1 MSRKVVAQHDSLVIE
16 NLGNIK
22 VPTLVLVGEKDT
34 PYLQSAE
41 YMSKAIP
48 GARHVVIPKAGHAA
62 NQDNAEVFNRAI
74 LDFLRKLNLPK
85 G

>member
-1 MSRKVVAQHDSLVIE
+1 MSK
-16 NLGNIK
+16 
-22 VPTLVLVGEKDT
+22 KDT
-34 PYLQSAE
+34 PFLRATE

-48 GARHVVIPKAGHAA
+48 GAQYMVISEAGHAA
-62 NQDNAEVFNRAI
+62 NLDNAEVFNRAV